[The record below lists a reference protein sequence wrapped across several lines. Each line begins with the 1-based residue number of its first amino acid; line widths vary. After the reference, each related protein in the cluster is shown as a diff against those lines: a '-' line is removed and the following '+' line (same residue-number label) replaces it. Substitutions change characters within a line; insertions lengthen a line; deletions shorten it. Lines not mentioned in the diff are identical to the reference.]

1 MIEKKTE
8 EKDHM
13 SHAQMQDFFEKIL
26 KLETPPVAVKFVKRG
41 EERPAGLSTN
51 IKPISFCQALTVARQ
66 GNYSV
71 YLTREN
77 LSCPNARMAFGLGNE
92 EEIRRDR
99 ENQVSKYHKYSPNKQ
114 AWEKVVDKKFAIPAG
129 EIIGVGVA
137 PLAKAKFSPD
147 ALIFTVVP
155 WQAYYLMNGYLY
167 MTGDGPMNFT
177 MASNSL
183 VCGYSAGIAGW
194 AKKINIATACSGG
207 RGYAGTESIH
217 MYFSLPWELVNIEIE
232 GLRQRAKVAPY
243 PGLITLPLGVPKSE
257 KHFFRENKADE
268 ASEERDQPE

>member
-13 SHAQMQDFFEKIL
+13 SHAQMQEFFEKIL

-268 ASEERDQPE
+268 ASEEGDQPE

>member
-13 SHAQMQDFFEKIL
+13 SHAQMQEFFEKIL

-114 AWEKVVDKKFAIPAG
+114 AWGKVVDKKFAIPAG

-268 ASEERDQPE
+268 ASEEGDQPE